1 VDHDAHAELVIAL
14 AFGPASSLEP
24 GTRTTL
30 FDLELPPQEL
40 LQLDEDELK
49 EHGIPSSQRAR
60 LRSAAAHAQARELIE
75 TARARGLQVL
85 HRGGPGW
92 PERLDGLPAA
102 PRVLFARGEISLLHE
117 PRMLGIVG
125 ARVATPYGREA
136 CRAFVEALALAG
148 WGTCSGLARGIDGEA
163 HRATLTYDRPT
174 IAVLGSGLE
183 NIYPEEHRG
192 LAADILASGGAPAQ
206 RAAAWHPCAAH
217 ELFRGANRIIAALS
231 AGVLVVEAARRSG
244 ALVTARWAELY
255 GRPVWALPGPYNAA
269 QSEGCNALIR
279 DGAFL
284 ADGPSGLLQDL
295 GFEQEELATQQA
307 PGGDSSSNAT
317 RILQALAQGPRPVDL
332 LASELEL
339 SFSKLLIELQRM
351 SAAGWIVEQSGLW
364 RRRR

>member
-192 LAADILASGGAPAQ
+192 LAADILASGGLLLSELPPGI
-206 RAAAWHPCAAH
+206 RALRTSFP
-217 ELFRGANRIIAALS
+217 RRNRIIAALS

>member
-1 VDHDAHAELVIAL
+1 
-14 AFGPASSLEP
+14 
-24 GTRTTL
+24 
-30 FDLELPPQEL
+30 
-40 LQLDEDELK
+40 
-49 EHGIPSSQRAR
+49 
-60 LRSAAAHAQARELIE
+60 
-75 TARARGLQVL
+75 
-85 HRGGPGW
+85 
-92 PERLDGLPAA
+92 
-102 PRVLFARGEISLLHE
+102 
-117 PRMLGIVG
+117 MLGIVG

-192 LAADILASGGAPAQ
+192 LAADILASGGLLLSELPPGI
-206 RAAAWHPCAAH
+206 RALRTSFP
-217 ELFRGANRIIAALS
+217 RRNRIIAALS